1 MAHVS
6 DSKKKELVALS
17 KLVRQYKVVGL
28 MDLESYP
35 SGHLQKLKARFRDK
49 MDVKVSKKSLMKLA
63 FENAEKDKTGITSLA
78 GYLDNGIPA
87 LILSNEDPFRLSKM
101 LMKNKTNT
109 FAKAGQL
116 APNDIIVQAGVTKFP
131 PGPVIG
137 EFSSAGL
144 KTAVEAGK
152 IAIKEDK
159 LFVKKGEIIDGKK
172 ADILSKLGIEP
183 VEIGVKLIAMFEN
196 GNVYGSSLLDI
207 DEARYLQEIRD
218 VVRAAFNLAIN
229 TEYVTNDTIA
239 WLIKKAYMES
249 LALSNNVN
257 VDGG

>member
-1 MAHVS
+1 MAHVAE
-6 DSKKKELVALS
+6 SKKKELASLS
-17 KLVRQYKVVGL
+17 KLVKQYKIIGL
-28 MDLESYP
+28 MDLASYP
-35 SGHLQKLKARFRDK
+35 SDHLQKLKAKFRDK
-49 MDVKVSKKSLMKLA
+49 MDIKVSKKSLMKLA
-63 FENAEKDKTGITSLA
+63 VENNEKDKIGITSLA

-116 APNDIIVQAGVTKFP
+116 APNDIVIQAGPTAFP
-131 PGPVIG
+131 PGPAIG

-144 KTAVEAGK
+144 KTVVESGK

-159 LFVKKGEIIDGKK
+159 LFVRKGEIIDTRK

-183 VEIGVKLIAMFEN
+183 MEIGVRLIAMFEN

-218 VVRAAFNLAIN
+218 VVRQAFNLAIN
-229 TEYVTNDTIA
+229 TEYITNDTIA
-239 WLIKKAYMES
+239 WLIKKAAIES
-249 LALSNNVN
+249 LALENKVN
-257 VDGG
+257 VGGG